1 MYKNWEDKLIHN
13 KRMAFT
19 QNEKKPTDDNAKPS
33 IVCYRSSIVVLLF
46 TFKKLGQLPT
56 FLVNDH

>member
-19 QNEKKPTDDNAKPS
+19 QNEKKPTDDNANHLLS
-33 IVCYRSSIVVLLF
+33 VIDLRLLCYCSPL
-46 TFKKLGQLPT
+46 K
-56 FLVNDH
+56 N